1 MKAIEIGA
9 KKTIVFYLHGL
20 RGHALAQKNSLE
32 HVVKNVGVTL
42 VSLEMPGHGEESK
55 IHHCMVPKYHRLV
68 DSIVAEIRNWSVDA
82 EQVILMGYSFGGA
95 LMTLAAQK
103 LEQDKDFVPSVA
115 GLVGISAAYSVS
127 HNVPRW
133 QLVLAGLIAPLSR
146 LFYRHFPI
154 GSRFLTIGEMNIEL
168 ISPDLGVQQSIRNDP
183 LTFKGRIPLNT
194 SAQVYR
200 ASIVARDAVDTL
212 ACDVVL
218 LHSEDDAIAL
228 PPTPTTFR
236 KKIKLKMFKNLR
248 HNCIDGAT
256 REAVYARRAITEF
269 IVSKL

>member
-55 IHHCMVPKYHRLV
+55 IHHCMVPKYYLLV
-68 DSIVAEIRNWSVDA
+68 NSIVAEIRNWSTDA

-95 LMTLAAQK
+95 LMTLAAQT
-103 LEQDKDFVPSVA
+103 LEQDKNFAPEVA

-127 HNVPRW
+127 HNVPKW
-133 QLVLAGLIAPLSR
+133 QLILAGLIAPLSR
-146 LFYRHFPI
+146 LFYRHFPV

-168 ISPDLGVQQSIRNDP
+168 ISPDIGVQKSIRNDP

-200 ASIVARDAVDTL
+200 ASLAARDAVENL
-212 ACDVVL
+212 ACDVLL
-218 LHSEDDAIAL
+218 LHSQDDAIAL
-228 PPTPTTFR
+228 PPTATWFR
-236 KKIKLKMFKNLR
+236 KKIKLRLFKNLR

-256 REAVYARRAITEF
+256 REAVYARRSITEF